1 MMRLVDANMAHRIE
15 KTVIIG
21 TCWLIFAI
29 FFLAFNPIALNFFQN
44 VALFT
49 ASGFIT
55 VGAVSLTWINML
67 DCE

>member
-1 MMRLVDANMAHRIE
+1 MRLVDANMAHRIE

-29 FFLAFNPIALNFFQN
+29 FFAFNPIALSLFQN
-44 VALFT
+44 VAVFT